1 LDFPKPSE
9 QSPLKI
15 ELIAISYP
23 LGVGHK
29 EEGGIPQFS
38 QPEPSSWV
46 LKKYQEFGEYLGA
59 SYEGYESEVMSLL
72 CAIELLRRK
81 KEDTGMTPKVTM
93 AKKGS
98 RELKNLVSTINY
110 EGWSSKRQIVN
121 SGGSL
126 LLTCQ

>member
-1 LDFPKPSE
+1 M
-9 QSPLKI
+9 
-15 ELIAISYP
+15 
-23 LGVGHK
+23 
-29 EEGGIPQFS
+29 
-38 QPEPSSWV
+38 
-46 LKKYQEFGEYLGA
+46 GA
-59 SYEGYESEVMSLL
+59 SHEGYESEVMSLL
-72 CAIELLRRK
+72 CAIELLRQK
-81 KEDTGMTPKVTM
+81 KEDTGMTPKVTT